1 MNSDRMLVFTND
13 ELGIQKRPYFLK
25 NKKLVILDNKD
36 ITLEDMILYHKQ
48 FLSDGAEMLDLL
60 YFIDDRASSA
70 VDSVKLNEIGEY
82 VKKILSEEDIDIFYL
97 ANFMDNCRTIKSIS
111 SEIPENLNNIKF
123 YYSKAPNGFY
133 ATVTTFEKWGNIF
146 NLLEKQEEQK
156 ITSKLSTL
164 VIKQKLKAGT
174 TWPRI
179 FVPDINKL
187 KNDMDNFYTYPCRI
201 EQNLVNSE
209 KEEIEELS
217 FFWFILGCSLV
228 VFTILIMTKMIP
240 VRKIKNK
247 INEFNEFTFK

>member
-25 NKKLVILDNKD
+25 NKKLIILEEKD
-36 ITLEDMILYHKQ
+36 ITLQEMKLYHKQ
-48 FLSDGAEMLDLL
+48 FLAEGAELQDLL

-70 VDSVKLNEIGEY
+70 VDSIKLNEIGDY
-82 VKKILSEEDIDIFYL
+82 IKKILTKEVDIFYL
-97 ANFMDNCRTIKSIS
+97 ANFMDNCRIIRNIT

-123 YYSKAPNGFY
+123 YHSKSPNGFY
-133 ATVTTFEKWGNIF
+133 ATVTTFEKWEKIF
-146 NLLEKQEEQK
+146 KLLENQEEQK

-164 VIKQKLKAGT
+164 VIKEKIKAGT

-201 EQNLVNSE
+201 EQNFVNSE
-209 KEEIEELS
+209 QEEIEELS
-217 FFWFILGCSLV
+217 FFWFVLGCV
-228 VFTILIMTKMIP
+228 IVFSGVLIMTKLVP
-240 VRKIKNK
+240 LRKIKDK
-247 INEFNEFTFK
+247 INFYNEYSVK